1 MNLYVFKVIKEFY
14 CCFKNFGRGICSNF
28 ILMIKLYFG
37 ELKKLML
44 WIDNKGS
51 FLDWMVLK
59 IVIVDLKM
67 DEKYVLI

>member
-1 MNLYVFKVIKEFY
+1 
-14 CCFKNFGRGICSNF
+14 
-28 ILMIKLYFG
+28 MIKLYFG

-59 IVIVDLKM
+59 IVIVDLKI
-67 DEKYVLI
+67 DEKYVLILVLE